1 MKDVAVAAGVAQST
15 VSRVL
20 NGVPVRIG
28 VSEATRRRVRTIAEE
43 LGFQPHPFA
52 RALRGAP
59 TMLLGAVVRDISDP
73 FFAGAVHA
81 LSIEAEMHGYSVVL
95 GHARAARDDA
105 VALTVALK
113 ARHCDAMVLLGD
125 LGDESRLLEDLRKVH
140 VRVVALWHGA
150 APQAGGC
157 PSVGVDNRFGVRAA
171 VAHLAA
177 LGHRRIAFVGP
188 DAHGDIRERQA
199 AYENY
204 LSGVGIATPPGYIRH
219 VANSIAGAEQ
229 AFAALRALGESPSA
243 IVAATDLLALGLIH
257 AANEG
262 SVAVPSEL
270 SIVGFGD
277 IRLAAAAVPGLT
289 TVRMPVQKIVAAG
302 VALAV
307 GERAQRNGGPLL
319 DPPRLVFKPR
329 LIVRGST
336 APAAKEQ
343 LARTT
348 QR

>member
-1 MKDVAVAAGVAQST
+1 LKDIAVAAGVAQST

-20 NGVPVRIG
+20 NDVSGRIQ
-28 VSEATRRRVRTIAEE
+28 VTEATRLRVRTVAEE
-43 LGFQPHPFA
+43 LGYQPHPGA

-59 TMLLGAVVRDISDP
+59 TMLLGAVVRDITDP
-73 FFAGAVHA
+73 FFAGAIHA
-81 LSIEAEMHGYSVVL
+81 LSIEADKRGYSVVL
-95 GHARAARDDA
+95 GHARAARDEVVSVTA
-105 VALTVALK
+105 ALK

-125 LGDESRLLEDLRKVH
+125 LADDPRLLDDLRKIH

-150 APQAGGC
+150 APQAEGL
-157 PSVGVDNRFGVRAA
+157 PSVGVDNRCGVRAA

-177 LGHRRIAFVGP
+177 LGHRRIAFVGH

-199 AYENY
+199 TYEDY

-219 VANSIAGAEQ
+219 VENEIAGAEQ
-229 AFAALRALGESPSA
+229 AFAALRALSEPPSA

-270 SIVGFGD
+270 SIVGFDD
-277 IRLAAAAVPGLT
+277 IPLAAAAVPSLT
-289 TVRMPVQKIVAAG
+289 TVRMPVEKIVAAG

-307 GERAQRNGGPLL
+307 GDRAQRNGAPLL
-319 DPPRLVFKPR
+319 DPPHLVFKPR

-336 APAAKEQ
+336 GVSKDRRH
-343 LARTT
+343 LDGR
-348 QR
+348 